1 MIYKDAGP
9 TPLHLATLS
18 GFSYDIIL
26 RRLKEAEVFPLPN
39 SPKKNRK
46 YPIEGCKK
54 ILKEMFPVK
63 HSIIN
68 KVHSFYNF
76 KGGVGKTSI
85 SFQTSVHL
93 ATLGFNVLLIDAD
106 PQANLTNCFGFPPN
120 LSSPTLYDI
129 LIKGI
134 PISSSK
140 VSIFYG
146 LDFIQSNISLT
157 RLEIELMH
165 QTRKE
170 EMLKDVI
177 DPLLEEYDF
186 IIIDANPNINQ
197 INRNIINSS
206 QVINIV
212 CETQPF
218 SIMGLSLL
226 YEDMRKFFMKM
237 KKELP
242 VINIIPNKYE
252 DRVSTSAEAM
262 HTLREHFSA
271 YIKKDFAVR
280 KSEDFNI
287 SAKSALPLSFF
298 CKQNSN
304 AWEDIVEVINHIIEI
319 SENSGLERKVA

>member
-1 MIYKDAGP
+1 MTYMDSGP
-9 TPLHLATLS
+9 TPLHLAALS

-26 RRLKEAEVFPLPN
+26 RRLKESEVFPLPN

-46 YPIEGCKK
+46 YPIDGCRK
-54 ILKEMFPVK
+54 ILKEIFAFK
-63 HSIIN
+63 HPISN

-76 KGGVGKTSI
+76 KGGVGKTSL
-85 SFQTSVHL
+85 SFQVSFHL
-93 ATLGFNVLLIDAD
+93 AALGFNVLLIDTD
-106 PQANLTNCFGFPPN
+106 PQANLTNCFGLPPK
-120 LSSPTLYDI
+120 LTSPTLYDI
-129 LIKGI
+129 LIKGV
-134 PISSSK
+134 PVSSSK
-140 VSIFYG
+140 LSIFPG

-170 EMLKDVI
+170 EMLKDII
-177 DPLLEEYDF
+177 DPLLDDYDF
-186 IIIDANPNINQ
+186 VMIDANPNINQ
-197 INRNIINSS
+197 INRNVINAS
-206 QVINIV
+206 QIINIV

-226 YEDMRKFFMKM
+226 YEDMEKFFMKM
-237 KKELP
+237 RKKLP
-242 VINIIPNKYE
+242 IINIIPNKYE

-262 HTLREHFSA
+262 HTLREHFSM

-319 SENSGLERKVA
+319 SENKELARKAA